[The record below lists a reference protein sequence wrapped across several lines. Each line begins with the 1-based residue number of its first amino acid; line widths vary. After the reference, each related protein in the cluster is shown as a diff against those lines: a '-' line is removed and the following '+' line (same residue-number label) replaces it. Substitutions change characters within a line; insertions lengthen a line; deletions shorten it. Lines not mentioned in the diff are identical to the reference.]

1 MRIDVLEEEVTLNA
15 EEKKKNK
22 KKDKEKRKGK
32 KTTEKTDSVGVSI
45 SDEEEDVKVRLKM
58 DEKKKKK
65 KLGVVEED
73 DALGGKEQTRKK
85 RKLDV
90 EGSGWNED
98 GGKTERNKEARKD
111 ESGNNEGKKKKKR
124 KRGSVVESEL
134 AFVETGG
141 VKIND
146 ERNRGNGNDVV
157 IGKEDIHMDR
167 DNGKSGN
174 GEEECCLRESPV
186 GDLVTQI
193 KVGLNDGKVGKKGE
207 RKRKTGEANQESEMS
222 EGSESM
228 KVKNKYVNISRKGH
242 KKAIS
247 SEELIKGHP
256 ETMNEVPLDR
266 NEKVGKKEASAQFK
280 AKRKNKRKKDNAE
293 ADGGGKKHANSD
305 GATKDKTGKQA
316 SRLNEM
322 EEEVDNSKN
331 SEPSKKKRVS
341 FSGHV
346 EMFPST
352 SDKEGGKAYDQE
364 AFQGKR
370 FSKEDDELVKKAVFD
385 YIKVHGL
392 GEDGV
397 KRVMNCHS
405 HREVRGCW
413 REIASS
419 LPWRTR
425 EAVYHRAHLL
435 FERDE
440 ERKWTPEE
448 VDIIRRYHAEHGP
461 KWRPLA
467 DILGKHRF
475 HVKDKWR
482 RIRLPNQKH
491 GRMSQEEY
499 QNLFDLVNAD
509 LKMKAFE
516 EKTNAVEKKLEYGML
531 KENIAWTAISN
542 KLGTRSNHYCCMKC
556 LLKSDAS
563 CVEDVDWDNLL
574 KHRSGEVC
582 RKRWLQMTKYI
593 GGYQEREFV
602 EQLHILSMRYCP
614 ELLEYRDQAQQGTV

>member
-32 KTTEKTDSVGVSI
+32 RTTEKTDSVGVSI

-65 KLGVVEED
+65 LGVVEEG

-90 EGSGWNED
+90 EESGWNED
-98 GGKTERNKEARKD
+98 GGKTERNKEVRKD

-124 KRGSVVESEL
+124 KQGGVVESEL

-157 IGKEDIHMDR
+157 IGEEDIHMDR
-167 DNGKSGN
+167 DGGKSGN
-174 GEEECCLRESPV
+174 GEEECYLRESPV
-186 GDLVTQI
+186 GDSVTQI
-193 KVGLNDGKVGKKGE
+193 KVGLNDG
-207 RKRKTGEANQESEMS
+207 
-222 EGSESM
+222 
-228 KVKNKYVNISRKGH
+228 KGH

-305 GATKDKTGKQA
+305 GATRDKAGKRA

-341 FSGHV
+341 FSDHV

-352 SDKEGGKAYDQE
+352 SDKEGGKANDQDVLV
-364 AFQGKR
+364 QGKR

-397 KRVMNCHS
+397 KRVMNCLS
-405 HREVRGCW
+405 DREIRGCW

-425 EAVYHRAHLL
+425 DAVYHRAHLL

-448 VDIIRRYHAEHGP
+448 VDIIRRYHEEHGP

-482 RIRLPNQKH
+482 RIQLPNLKNALELLHRILHLLQSLKVVSVLPPQMCGRREDKGRRKRK

-499 QNLFDLVNAD
+499 QNLFDLVNTD

-516 EKTNAVEKKLEYGML
+516 EKTNAVEKKLEYGMQSATSWAQDPIIIAARSVCTT
-531 KENIAWTAISN
+531 NISFRSLVHEFCGVSGLLNRLIS
-542 KLGTRSNHYCCMKC
+542 L
-556 LLKSDAS
+556 D
-563 CVEDVDWDNLL
+563 
-574 KHRSGEVC
+574 
-582 RKRWLQMTKYI
+582 
-593 GGYQEREFV
+593 EFN
-602 EQLHILSMRYCP
+602 
-614 ELLEYRDQAQQGTV
+614 D